1 MILAFDTT
9 SSICSVSIFD
19 GKEIITLREEGGFK
33 HSTLL
38 MPLIDR
44 ILKENNYTT
53 KDIEKIVVSNGPGS
67 FTGVRIG
74 VATALGFKKGLGVP
88 IYSVNTLDM
97 MSYSSDDDIRFS
109 IINARRHSVY
119 AAGYGKKILKSFN
132 DDFDVIKSFLEGIVE
147 KVTFIGENIS
157 EFSEEVRTQLN
168 ISVKEVKSI
177 GSEGIIL
184 SYLDGK
190 FSEDISP
197 NYMRKTLA
205 EMERNL

>member
-19 GKEIITLREEGGFK
+19 GENIITQREESGFK

-44 ILKENNYTT
+44 ILQENNYTLG
-53 KDIEKIVVSNGPGS
+53 DIEKVIVSNGPGS
-67 FTGVRIG
+67 FTGIRIG
-74 VATALGFKKGLGVP
+74 VATALGFKKGLNVP
-88 IYSVNTLDM
+88 LYSVNSLDM
-97 MSYSSDDDIRFS
+97 MSYSSDDDIRCS

-119 AAGYGKKILKSFN
+119 AACYGKITLDPFN
-132 DDFDVIKSFLEGIVE
+132 DDFNVIKSFIDGKVE
-147 KVTFIGENIS
+147 SVTFIGENIS
-157 EFSEEVRTQLN
+157 EFCEEIRKELN
-168 ISVKEVKSI
+168 ISVNAVKSI
-177 GSEGIIL
+177 GSRGIIL

-190 FSEDISP
+190 FSDDIYP